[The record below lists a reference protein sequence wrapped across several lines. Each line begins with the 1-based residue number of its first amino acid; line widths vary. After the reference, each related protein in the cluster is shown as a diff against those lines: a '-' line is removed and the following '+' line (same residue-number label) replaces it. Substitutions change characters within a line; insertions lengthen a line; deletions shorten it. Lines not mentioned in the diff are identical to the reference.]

1 MGGRRN
7 LLTALPYAFR
17 MIDLRSDTVT
27 KPTPEMRKAM
37 AQAEVGDDV
46 YGEDPTVTRLEE
58 LAAAKL
64 EREAAL
70 FVPTGSMGNQIAVH
84 VWTHPGSE
92 VIIEARGHIFNF
104 EMGAMAALSG
114 ALPRP
119 ITTNDGL
126 LRPEQVEAAINPKV
140 SYRTPTRLLCLEN
153 THNLWS
159 GLPMPKGLKDELVA
173 VAHKH
178 GLKVH
183 LDGARIFNAA
193 AALETTAAELA
204 RGCDSVMFCL
214 SKGLAAP
221 VGSMLVGDADFIA
234 EARRVRKLFGGGM
247 RQVGV
252 LAAAGIVALTTM
264 VDRLAEDH
272 CRARRLAEGLA
283 ELPGVIL
290 DPQCIKTNIVVFR
303 LTRPDLLGDRE
314 VAPNVR
320 FVAAMKAQGVLC
332 GAFGQDEVRM
342 VTHYHICDSDIDHAL
357 RAARTVLAAA

>member
-1 MGGRRN
+1 
-7 LLTALPYAFR
+7 

-27 KPTPEMRKAM
+27 QPTPEMRKAM
-37 AQAEVGDDV
+37 AEAEVGDDV
-46 YGEDPTVTRLEE
+46 YGEDPTVRKLEE
-58 LAAAKL
+58 LAASKL

-84 VWTHPGSE
+84 IWTHPGSE

-104 EMGAMAALSG
+104 EMGSMAALSG

-119 ITTNDGL
+119 IATSDGL
-126 LRPEQVEAAINPKV
+126 MTPEQVEAAINPKV

-159 GLPMPKGLKDELVA
+159 GLPMDEARKDALVA
-173 VAHKH
+173 VAHRH

-193 AALETTAAELA
+193 AALGTPAARLA

-264 VDRLAEDH
+264 VDRLVEDH
-272 CRARRLAEGLA
+272 RRARRLAEGLA
-283 ELPGVIL
+283 ELPGVHL
-290 DPQCIKTNIVVFR
+290 DPERIMTNIVVFR
-303 LTRPDLLGDRE
+303 LERPDFPGDPHLS
-314 VAPNVR
+314 PNAR
-320 FVAAMKAQGVLC
+320 FVAAMKEHGVLC
-332 GAFGQDEVRM
+332 GAFGQEEVRM
-342 VTHYHICDSDIDHAL
+342 VTHYHISDADVERAL
-357 RAARTVLAAA
+357 AVARAVLGG

>member
-1 MGGRRN
+1 
-7 LLTALPYAFR
+7 

-37 AQAEVGDDV
+37 AEAEVGDDV
-46 YGEDPTVTRLEE
+46 YGEDPTVKRLEE

-84 VWTHPGSE
+84 LWTHPGSE

-119 ITTNDGL
+119 IPTTNGL
-126 LRPEQVEAAINPKV
+126 LAPEQVEAAINPKV

-159 GLPMPKGLKDELVA
+159 GLPMPKELKDQLVA

-193 AALETTAAELA
+193 MALGTTAAELA

-221 VGSMLVGDADFIA
+221 VGSMLVGDADFIT

-264 VDRLAEDH
+264 VERLVEDH
-272 CRARRLAEGLA
+272 RRAKRLAEGLA

-290 DPQCIKTNIVVFR
+290 DPERIQTNIVVFR
-303 LTRPDLLGDRE
+303 LARPDLPGDGH
-314 VAPNVR
+314 VPPNAR
-320 FVAAMKAQGVLC
+320 FLAAMKDHGVLC
-332 GAFGQDEVRM
+332 GAFGKEEVRM
-342 VTHYHICDSDIDHAL
+342 VTHHHITDPDVDHAL
-357 RAARTVLAAA
+357 AAARTVLGKA